1 MERFAFDQQIAR
13 MAEKNLLY
21 EVIKA
26 FAEDRPLARRAW
38 TTSRWAMSSRS

>member
-1 MERFAFDQQIAR
+1 MAVQRIFDQQIAR

-26 FAEDRPLARRAW
+26 FSKVDLSPIGLASLFKFR
-38 TTSRWAMSSRS
+38 M